1 MSSACRT
8 RRILGYPNPETA
20 VFLPGFRSLDNE
32 IAYLGLSR
40 GLLGLTVFGAF
51 LAVPLVG
58 VAVRCGSLVLS
69 RQYVV
74 LNVVFII
81 VVGAAVAYFGVL
93 MFYLFVVFALCWLAV
108 AVPSAEEGTA
118 TGDSSPD

>member
-1 MSSACRT
+1 M
-8 RRILGYPNPETA
+8 
-20 VFLPGFRSLDNE
+20 FLPGFRSLDNE

-40 GLLGLTVFGAF
+40 GLLGRPCSAPCF
-51 LAVPLVG
+51 PLG
-58 VAVRCGSLVLS
+58 VALRRGFLVLS

-74 LNVVFII
+74 LNVSFII
-81 VVGAAVAYFGVL
+81 VVGPPRVL
-93 MFYLFVVFALCWLAV
+93 RRADVLPVRRVRAGWLAV